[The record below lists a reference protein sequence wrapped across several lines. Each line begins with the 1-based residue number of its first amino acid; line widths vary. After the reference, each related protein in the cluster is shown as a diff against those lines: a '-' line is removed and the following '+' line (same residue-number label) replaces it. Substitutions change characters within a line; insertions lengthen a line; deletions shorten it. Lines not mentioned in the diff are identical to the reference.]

1 MRVTRILIAAAIV
14 VLVASYIPV
23 RTVLACSGDG
33 PLLPSERFAEL
44 NISNAGAGVLVV
56 LGEVISEHR
65 IDPQRRP
72 ILVPEQSYVSEVKI
86 ELVLAG
92 KAGEET
98 LEVGPN
104 GYGAPDCSGGPRL
117 LPGEKVILF
126 LRTINPSYTRTI
138 DQQPADSGAWQTG
151 QLNEP
156 ILFDGPSAYY
166 IGWGRFVSSP
176 NGPAIDSRARVGD
189 SADVLRLGLDFGQMS
204 RTERDRAFQF
214 VLGIAEPADAPQP
227 ASAAQ
232 RPAVLAPK
240 VGEAGLKGR

>member
-44 NISNAGAGVLVV
+44 NASNAGAGVLVV

-126 LRTINPSYTRTI
+126 LRPINPSYTRTI

-189 SADVLRLGLDFGQMS
+189 SAEVLRLALDFGRASPDQ
-204 RTERDRAFQF
+204 RARAFQF
-214 VLGIAEPADAPQP
+214 VLGIGEPTATSPSVPNQGTPVPLPP
-227 ASAAQ
+227 A
-232 RPAVLAPK
+232 
-240 VGEAGLKGR
+240 VGEAGLKAR